1 MDALQNRTS
10 SRLTADTPS
19 SARPVTTHTWRLHCN
34 CRCDLSKQTLH
45 APYHPTVSLA
55 APAGEAPS
63 TLLTRGQSSTTTSRS
78 PPAAVSCTLG
88 LVVNSTHTGDCTG
101 GVHPP
106 QYVNNTLYTRC
117 QCSDVEY
124 TLGTLTRW
132 GGSDPTFFASGVRME
147 LGEAWCSAF
156 TSGRACGNVHGTTR
170 RMTGGRG
177 VWSRGRKRRETLDRD
192 CKWGVRRVDAWYCL
206 VTQGRPTTVTALA
219 ATASHEPRDG
229 Q

>member
-1 MDALQNRTS
+1 MDALQNCTS

-19 SARPVTTHTWRLHCN
+19 SARPVTTHTWRLHYN

-78 PPAAVSCTLG
+78 PPCFSQLCTLG
-88 LVVNSTHTGDCTG
+88 VVGHTHSTPAHCKG

-106 QYVNNTLYTRC
+106 SSFNEQHPTH
-117 QCSDVEY
+117 DV
-124 TLGTLTRW
+124 
-132 GGSDPTFFASGVRME
+132 SV
-147 LGEAWCSAF
+147 
-156 TSGRACGNVHGTTR
+156 
-170 RMTGGRG
+170 
-177 VWSRGRKRRETLDRD
+177 
-192 CKWGVRRVDAWYCL
+192 
-206 VTQGRPTTVTALA
+206 Q
-219 ATASHEPRDG
+219 

>member
-19 SARPVTTHTWRLHCN
+19 SARPVTTHTWRLHYN

-78 PPAAVSCTLG
+78 PPCCCQLCTLG
-88 LVVNSTHTGDCTG
+88 LFVNSHTTG

-117 QCSDVEY
+117 QCSSDVEY
-124 TLGTLTRW
+124 ILGTLTRW
-132 GGSDPTFFASGVRME
+132 GGSDPTVLC
-147 LGEAWCSAF
+147 LG
-156 TSGRACGNVHGTTR
+156 G
-170 RMTGGRG
+170 
-177 VWSRGRKRRETLDRD
+177 
-192 CKWGVRRVDAWYCL
+192 
-206 VTQGRPTTVTALA
+206 
-219 ATASHEPRDG
+219 
-229 Q
+229 